1 MFKQAS
7 YSSALEIERTLDL
20 RLSGGQ
26 FETLASF
33 IDGYQ
38 DGREIT
44 KELLLSN
51 QKTVQDII
59 TTHRNKL

>member
-1 MFKQAS
+1 MFKRSS

-38 DGREIT
+38 DSQEII
-44 KELLLSN
+44 KELLLSKP
-51 QKTVQDII
+51 QTVHNII
-59 TTHRNKL
+59 LNYKK

>member
-1 MFKQAS
+1 MFRRTS

-26 FETLASF
+26 FEALASF

-38 DGREIT
+38 DSQEIT
-44 KELLLSN
+44 KELLLSRP
-51 QKTVQDII
+51 KEVQDII
-59 TTHRNKL
+59 TAHQNK